1 MRIAILTPTFNY
13 YSGIDRVVQLQAE
26 DYAKKGNKVTVI
38 ALEAKIKPKNYK
50 VIELGMPKNS
60 FLQRLYRLFFFLDRK
75 SINYYKNLK
84 NYDVTISHFYPMN
97 WIAYL
102 ARKNYQIKYI
112 YFNHG
117 VNTTGLLNNIFQKF
131 YMKLFSLFTNITL
144 INVDEAYSVSKYL
157 KDDLKKV
164 SNLDSNVVY
173 NKIDKKR
180 FNKKVKPDKI
190 IKKYNLK
197 NSKVLLYVGRIAPHK
212 GIHLLLQAFNLI
224 KKQIPN
230 AKLLIVGNPTFNGY
244 FKKLKK
250 SANKDFIFT

>member
-1 MRIAILTPTFNY
+1 MKIAILTPTFNY

-131 YMKLFSLFTNITL
+131 YMKLFSLFT
-144 INVDEAYSVSKYL
+144 
-157 KDDLKKV
+157 KDKEKHWSFPRV
-164 SNLDSNVVY
+164 
-173 NKIDKKR
+173 
-180 FNKKVKPDKI
+180 
-190 IKKYNLK
+190 
-197 NSKVLLYVGRIAPHK
+197 
-212 GIHLLLQAFNLI
+212 
-224 KKQIPN
+224 
-230 AKLLIVGNPTFNGY
+230 T
-244 FKKLKK
+244 
-250 SANKDFIFT
+250 